1 MMGTMPILLDA
12 NTIVDQLK
20 NVTPTPAAS
29 SEGLSDMVGR
39 SPGGAGFWQMMSLVF
54 MLIIILLAAYFTSKF
69 VASFKLG
76 QLKKSN
82 FQVIDAYRI
91 SANKV
96 LQLVKIGNKYIV
108 LGIGKDSINVI
119 TELEEKEVIFREV
132 NQGEK
137 QTFRQIMDKLKK
149 NNE

>member
-1 MMGTMPILLDA
+1 MMGTMPILLEA
-12 NTIVDQLK
+12 NAILDQLK
-20 NVTPTPAAS
+20 DITPTPTPTAGGLAGITSRAS
-29 SEGLSDMVGR
+29 
-39 SPGGAGFWQMMSLVF
+39 GGSGFWQMTGLVF
-54 MLIIILLAAYFTSKF
+54 MLIIILIAAYFTSRL
-69 VASFKLG
+69 VANVKLG

-96 LQLVKIGNKYIV
+96 LQIVKIGNKYVV
-108 LGIGKDSINVI
+108 LGIGKDSINYI
-119 TELEEKEVIFREV
+119 TELEEAEVIFREF

-137 QTFRQIMDKLKK
+137 QTFKQIMDKLKK